1 MAQYHAHI
9 PVKLPGLN
17 DYVRACRANRFEGA
31 KMKQDAEQLIS
42 FYLRGLPDITCP
54 VTIRFH
60 WTEGNRRRD
69 LDNVA
74 FAKKFVLDALVKTGK
89 LPNDNRKFVRGFRDT
104 FEEYKGTWCCDVII
118 TEEEP
123 DEGTTD

>member
-9 PVKLPGLN
+9 PAKLPGLN
-17 DYVRACRANRFEGA
+17 DYIRACRANRFEGA
-31 KMKQDAEQLIS
+31 KMKQDAETMIS
-42 FYLRGLPDITCP
+42 YYIRDLPKLSGP
-54 VTIRFH
+54 VSIRFH

-74 FAKKFVLDALVKTGK
+74 FAKKFILDALVKTGK

-104 FEEYKGTWCCDVII
+104 FEEYKGKWCCDVII